1 MGLRQTEAPPSPTI
15 LGGPTGIP
23 HHTSQAAISS
33 FIQTVPTPS
42 IIPSTSQTSAEK
54 KSLTSGEVGAILA
67 CVVFVVIGSL
77 AALHFFLSKRRG
89 VARGDCSDS
98 DSEVERERFRAQNRG
113 GGRERERV
121 RVGVEVDWEERAAWE
136 AWEREQGGRGRA
148 PRPSEVKTR
157 PRLVPVYSHVRHVR
171 KPPAG
176 YFRGYRPR
184 PPTT

>member
-1 MGLRQTEAPPSPTI
+1 MGLQQTEAPPSPTI

-42 IIPSTSQTSAEK
+42 IIPSTAQTGAEK

-89 VARGDCSDS
+89 AVRGDCSDS
-98 DSEVERERFRAQNRG
+98 DSELERERFRAQNRV
-113 GGRERERV
+113 RERERV
-121 RVGVEVDWEERAAWE
+121 RVGVEVDWEERERWE